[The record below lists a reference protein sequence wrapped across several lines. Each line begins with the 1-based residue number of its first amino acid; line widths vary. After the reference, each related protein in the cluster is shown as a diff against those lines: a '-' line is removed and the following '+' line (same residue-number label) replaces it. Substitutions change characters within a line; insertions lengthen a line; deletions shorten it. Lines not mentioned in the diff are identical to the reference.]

1 MANVS
6 TQLLD
11 DDDLVSGLAY
21 PSSQKP
27 STMTALK
34 DLLGILSS
42 SDNPTPVGRANSFIS
57 FGGSQT
63 SKVYVEY
70 ELICRR
76 LRRRVYEAVVRDAHG
91 DPGIRVVRFLLE
103 TGKMSGDQVKG
114 AFIEINSTPDVYA
127 YSWPKSL

>member
-6 TQLLD
+6 AQLTD

-21 PSSQKP
+21 SSGQKP
-27 STMTALK
+27 SMMTALK
-34 DLLGILSS
+34 DILGILSS
-42 SDNPTPVGRANSFIS
+42 SDNPTPTGRANSFVS

-63 SKVYVEY
+63 SKVSVEY

-76 LRRRVYEAVVRDAHG
+76 LRRRVYEAVVREGHG

-103 TGKMSGDQVKG
+103 TGKMSGDQVRR
-114 AFIEINSTPDVYA
+114 TVPHLD
-127 YSWPKSL
+127 